1 MSINILLVEG
11 TKHGEINHCEVV
23 KIFNAHLISMLLC
36 FATTSTVIIACCPCK
51 QETPA
56 SRAARRK
63 NWSVLG
69 TLPTSGTRPMKQ
81 LRSTNFSISLRLHT
95 HTQITKAINQWEKFG
110 MARTK
115 SLCSLGMLFFQVLY
129 FQNMKHGCPFGFL
142 GLEFAPLHC
151 VLP

>member
-81 LRSTNFSISLRLHT
+81 LRSTNFSIRLRLHT
-95 HTQITKAINQWEKFG
+95 HTH
-110 MARTK
+110 K
-115 SLCSLGMLFFQVLY
+115 SQKLLTSGKNSVWPEPS
-129 FQNMKHGCPFGFL
+129 HS
-142 GLEFAPLHC
+142 APLAC
-151 VLP
+151 CSFRCCTSKT